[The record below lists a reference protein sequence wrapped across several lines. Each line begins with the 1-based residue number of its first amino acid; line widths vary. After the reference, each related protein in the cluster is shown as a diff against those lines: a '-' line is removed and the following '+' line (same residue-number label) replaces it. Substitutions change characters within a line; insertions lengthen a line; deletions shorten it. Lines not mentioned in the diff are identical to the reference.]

1 MSYKVL
7 HTADLHLNRV
17 GDERWLALEQLVAL
31 GRKEGVQALAIAG
44 NLFDSDLRA
53 QELRPYLRRVFES
66 AGFEVVIL
74 PGNHDGRAYQGGF
87 YFGERVRVIARWD
100 EPVNV
105 QGVYFWGLPY
115 RPLKR
120 EELFARLRELSRLM
134 DREKSNLLL
143 YHGEL
148 LDAFFSRY
156 DFGDEGDERYMPCR
170 LHYFDSLP
178 VAYVLAGHFH
188 NRFAVWPLKGGGCFV
203 YPGSPVAVTRREK
216 GCRKANLLVLGEPP
230 RELVLDTLY
239 YEEMELELDP
249 FAEADPAALLQE
261 RLERLP
267 PRAKV
272 LLTVKGFINGSAL
285 KTGEAELVKTFK
297 RLAGPR
303 LAGEGEFL
311 FRDIR
316 QVLEDEL
323 FLEFRER
330 LRQKDYP
337 PEKSGAIT
345 ELAIRAFMD
354 VLLS

>member
-1 MSYKVL
+1 M
-7 HTADLHLNRV
+7 
-17 GDERWLALEQLVAL
+17 
-31 GRKEGVQALAIAG
+31 
-44 NLFDSDLRA
+44 
-53 QELRPYLRRVFES
+53 
-66 AGFEVVIL
+66 
-74 PGNHDGRAYQGGF
+74 
-87 YFGERVRVIARWD
+87 
-100 EPVNV
+100 
-105 QGVYFWGLPY
+105 
-115 RPLKR
+115 KR

-143 YHGEL
+143 YHGEQ

-303 LAGEGEFL
+303 WRGGSSSSGISGRSWKTSFPGIQGKTAAEGLSPKRAEPSRSWLSGPLWMCFSHE
-311 FRDIR
+311 D
-316 QVLEDEL
+316 QGVCPLE
-323 FLEFRER
+323 
-330 LRQKDYP
+330 LRP
-337 PEKSGAIT
+337 PEG
-345 ELAIRAFMD
+345 RRRR
-354 VLLS
+354 VLGSFNLFTVPMKRGRP